1 MPAGRFVESGGT
13 AVSRFPSAGLVLAA
27 LRTVHALCQDVGD
40 RQNVCLQ
47 LHARLHQVFL
57 RISSCAKHGSL
68 APEFELSCFTRLV
81 ASFRQALEQHRR
93 LRNMV
98 HRMLATRRLMALVCY
113 VHHELSDL
121 LTAWKLASAASALH
135 RWKDQLALNQRTDDK
150 KLHATLGSLLSTTT
164 FLAKEC
170 TSERRQAQLL
180 MELVCEFAPTRE
192 RCSRQSP
199 LLLESLKMVHK
210 RVSTFSGLHVR
221 RVPRWFLPSSE
232 VEFAT
237 SKQPMIGHG
246 AWATTLYRGE
256 FYPMDAGQH
265 QPTGIPVA
273 IKCFW
278 ALKDLHYD
286 VVERLL
292 HECGQHWW
300 SIRHAHLVPIRGASH
315 AANPPYIVRD
325 YTTYG
330 SLTSY
335 LTALKTRTT
344 SCSREKL
351 ESITW
356 QLLYG
361 ASKGLI
367 YLHEQKQLAHGG
379 LRCNNILVNKHGQ
392 AVIADYGL
400 YAFATEARKLHLH
413 HVSPA
418 QVWMDNEDRIRW
430 LAPEILKDNIGATR
444 AAFAADVYAFGMCI
458 LEVFTKAVP
467 WETMELA
474 DVLSAKIKLRSL
486 PPRPS
491 GMQDEVWTL
500 IEQMCAADLSQ
511 RLTLRQVSAE
521 LKRFGYSR
529 KSSELQVAPS
539 RDDDSAVRRESE
551 DDVSETSRVSDGSS
565 FTESDSPLGQLVSP
579 SALLEQEAR
588 YVEASQEL
596 QLDIPVETDTS
607 EFSSPLQSPLE
618 FETSERVETREQ
630 KSGQNAVEPSGL
642 TNMAL
647 QLNEQSLLEATIT
660 QDSEFGVLQQESGV
674 ASESA
679 SDIIDR
685 ISKFLESGP
694 AVNAAPASMEIFRP
708 VPIVSKYEQSKGSQ
722 AILIEH
728 DSFRLTRLQ
737 ENGARSKQPSSTESA
752 TQEAAAS
759 MHRESSESNEVN
771 EEANRVGTDAVVDG
785 FEYISQQES
794 MEAQHNVPSG
804 SLTKQLIISST
815 KANEKLL
822 EESAQQPSRN
832 LREAVRSKSNSLME
846 PAREP
851 EISASSTQ
859 TDDKVLTSED
869 DQDLGGDSPD
879 VNFLRPSLED
889 DNNTLAKEVS
899 GDYVPASTSTQI
911 RSLIQQIEECE
922 QASKIFEALEQL
934 YRFAQGNKMPRIV
947 ECNGIPALLQ
957 VVRNGV
963 CVRHALEVLRAI
975 VGHRGQEQ
983 AYMNAMIA
991 SDGVSTVL
999 SALALQLPSEDI
1011 DFTAS
1016 FLLEMLVCSDEAKQT
1031 LWTIGGVALIEN
1043 NSSLDRRLIQEI
1055 KGIIAKF
1062 KRR

>member
-1 MPAGRFVESGGT
+1 M
-13 AVSRFPSAGLVLAA
+13 LAA
-27 LRTVHALCQDVGD
+27 LRTVHSLCQDVGD
-40 RQNVCLQ
+40 RQSVCLQ
-47 LHARLHQVFL
+47 LHARLHQIFL
-57 RISSCAKHGSL
+57 RVSSCAKHGSL
-68 APEFELSCFTRLV
+68 APEFELSCLTRLV

-98 HRMLATRRLMALVCY
+98 HRMLATRRLMAVVRYL
-113 VHHELSDL
+113 HHELSDL
-121 LTAWKLASAASALH
+121 LTAWKLASPASALH
-135 RWKDQLALNQRTDDK
+135 RWKDQLALNQRIDDK
-150 KLHATLGSLLSTTT
+150 KLHATLCSLLTTTT
-164 FLAKEC
+164 FLAKEY

-180 MELVCEFAPTRE
+180 MELVCEFTPTRE

-256 FYPMDAGQH
+256 FYPTDAGQH

-292 HECGQHWW
+292 HECGQLWW
-300 SIRHAHLVPIRGASH
+300 SIRHAHIVPIRGACH

-344 SCSREKL
+344 SCSSEKL

-367 YLHEQKQLAHGG
+367 HLHEQKQLAHGG

-400 YAFATEARKLHLH
+400 HAFATEARKLHLH

-430 LAPEILKDNIGATR
+430 LAPEILKDDQPIEATR

-467 WETMELA
+467 WENMELA

-486 PPRPS
+486 PPRPN
-491 GMQDEVWTL
+491 GMQDQVWTL
-500 IEQMCAADLSQ
+500 IEHMCAANPAQ

-521 LKRFGYSR
+521 LKHFGYSR

-539 RDDDSAVRRESE
+539 RDDD
-551 DDVSETSRVSDGSS
+551 DVAETSRMSDGSS
-565 FTESDSPLGQLVSP
+565 SFAESDSPLQLLASP
-579 SALLEQEAR
+579 SVLQEA
-588 YVEASQEL
+588 ETSQEL
-596 QLDIPVETDTS
+596 QLEVPLAS
-607 EFSSPLQSPLE
+607 EFSSPLQSPSE
-618 FETSERVETREQ
+618 FPHNLSSQ
-630 KSGQNAVEPSGL
+630 S
-642 TNMAL
+642 
-647 QLNEQSLLEATIT
+647 NEQSSLEATIT
-660 QDSEFGVLQQESGV
+660 PDSELGGRQKSGV

-685 ISKFLESGP
+685 ISQFLESGP
-694 AVNAAPASMEIFRP
+694 VDNAAPASMEIFRP
-708 VPIVSKYEQSKGSQ
+708 VPNASKYEQIETSQ
-722 AILIEH
+722 AILIGR
-728 DSFRLTRLQ
+728 DSFKLAGLQ
-737 ENGARSKQPSSTESA
+737 ENGAQSKQQSITDSA
-752 TQEAAAS
+752 AE
-759 MHRESSESNEVN
+759 ESNVVGNSSKPTEDN
-771 EEANRVGTDAVVDG
+771 EETSRALNG
-785 FEYISQQES
+785 FEYISHQES
-794 MEAQHNVPSG
+794 MEAQLNVPSG
-804 SLTKQLIISST
+804 SLTKQLIVSST

-822 EESAQQPSRN
+822 EESAQQPTCSPN
-832 LREAVRSKSNSLME
+832 EAVRSQSDSSME
-846 PAREP
+846 PAQEP
-851 EISASSTQ
+851 EVSLSRTESG
-859 TDDKVLTSED
+859 DKALTSQED
-869 DQDLGGDSPD
+869 MGGDSPEI
-879 VNFLRPSLED
+879 NFLRPSLED
-889 DNNTLAKEVS
+889 DNILAKDVAR
-899 GDYVPASTSTQI
+899 DYVPASTTTQI
-911 RSLIQQIEECE
+911 RSLIQLIEECE
-922 QASKIFEALEQL
+922 QSSKLLEALEQL

-947 ECNGIPALLQ
+947 EYNGIPALLQ
-957 VVRNGV
+957 VVRNGI
-963 CVRHALEVLRAI
+963 CVRHALEVLHAI
-975 VGHRGQEQ
+975 VGHREQEQ
-983 AYMNAMIA
+983 TYMDTMIA

-999 SALALQLPSEDI
+999 SALGLQLPSEDI

-1016 FLLEMLVCSDEAKQT
+1016 FLLEMLVCSDDAKQI
-1031 LWTIGGVALIEN
+1031 LWTIGGVAIIDN
-1043 NSSLDRRLIQEI
+1043 NSLIDRRLIQEI
-1055 KGIIAKF
+1055 KAIIAKF

>member
-1 MPAGRFVESGGT
+1 MPAGRSVESVGT
-13 AVSRFPSAGLVLAA
+13 TAASRFPSAGLVLAA

-98 HRMLATRRLMALVCY
+98 HRMLATRRLMALVRY

-121 LTAWKLASAASALH
+121 LAAWKLASAASALH
-135 RWKDQLALNQRTDDK
+135 RWKDQLAINQRADDK

-164 FLAKEC
+164 FLAKEY

-292 HECGQHWW
+292 HECGQRWW

-400 YAFATEARKLHLH
+400 HAFATEARKLHLY

-418 QVWMDNEDRIRW
+418 QAWMDNEDRIRW
-430 LAPEILKDNIGATR
+430 LAPEILKDDMEATR

-467 WETMELA
+467 WEPMELA
-474 DVLSAKIKLRSL
+474 DVLSAKLKLRSL

-491 GMQDEVWTL
+491 GMQDDVWTL
-500 IEQMCAADLSQ
+500 IEQMCAADPSQ
-511 RLTLRQVSAE
+511 RLSLRQVSAE

-529 KSSELQVAPS
+529 KSSELQVAVS
-539 RDDDSAVRRESE
+539 RDDDGSAVRR
-551 DDVSETSRVSDGSS
+551 DDDDISETSRVSDGSS
-565 FTESDSPLGQLVSP
+565 LTESDSPLGRLASP
-579 SALLEQEAR
+579 SALPEQEAP
-588 YVEASQEL
+588 YLEASQEL
-596 QLDIPVETDTS
+596 QVDIPVDTDTS
-607 EFSSPLQSPLE
+607 EFSSPLQSPME
-618 FETSERVETREQ
+618 FETSEREPQTMEQ
-630 KSGQNAVEPSGL
+630 ESGQNAVEPSGL
-642 TNMAL
+642 TNMSS
-647 QLNEQSLLEATIT
+647 QPNEQSLLEATIT
-660 QDSEFGVLQQESGV
+660 QDSEFGGDQQESGV

-694 AVNAAPASMEIFRP
+694 VVNAAPASMEIFRP
-708 VPIVSKYEQSKGSQ
+708 VPNASKHEQSKGSHP
-722 AILIEH
+722 ILIEH
-728 DSFRLTRLQ
+728 DSLRLTRLQ
-737 ENGARSKQPSSTESA
+737 QNGARSKQQSSSTESA
-752 TQEAAAS
+752 SHEAAAS
-759 MHRESSESNEVN
+759 VPRESSKPN
-771 EEANRVGTDAVVDG
+771 EETDQIGNDAAVDG
-785 FEYISQQES
+785 FEFISQQES
-794 MEAQHNVPSG
+794 IEAQLNVPSG

-822 EESAQQPSRN
+822 EESAQQPARS
-832 LREAVRSKSNSLME
+832 LRQAVRSKSNSSME
-846 PAREP
+846 PAQEP
-851 EISASSTQ
+851 EISASST
-859 TDDKVLTSED
+859 DDKASASQDSED
-869 DQDLGGDSPD
+869 LADGSPD
-879 VNFLRPSLED
+879 INFLRPSLED
-889 DNNTLAKEVS
+889 DNLLATEVA
-899 GDYVPASTSTQI
+899 GDYVPASSTTQI

-922 QASKIFEALEQL
+922 QASKIVDALEQL

-975 VGHRGQEQ
+975 VEHHEHEQ
-983 AYMNAMIA
+983 TYMNVMIA

-999 SALALQLPSEDI
+999 SALALQLPSEDV

-1016 FLLEMLVCSDEAKQT
+1016 FLLEMLVCSDEVKQT
-1031 LWTIGGVALIEN
+1031 LWTIGGVAIIEN
-1043 NSSLDRRLIQEI
+1043 NSSIDRRLIQEI